1 MEDSEREDRHRDW
14 RLPPDSKDET
24 YGDRLVR
31 ISRMGGEFLE
41 KSGKAEEI
49 RLRAKLMDGGTPQEM
64 RRARAEWDAF
74 QREKAEREGNFRQLT
89 QAERL
94 QDARMNPAAKQVAAI
109 DAAIE
114 QKYGEGQS
122 TRIKST
128 HTCATNTPS
137 YACNIR

>member
-41 KSGKAEEI
+41 KSGMAEEI
-49 RLRAKLMDGGTPQEM
+49 RLRAQLMDGGTPQEM
-64 RRARAEWDAF
+64 RRARAAWDAF
-74 QREKAEREGNFRQLT
+74 QREKADRAGNSRRLT

-94 QDARMNPAAKQVAAI
+94 QEARMASEKSGVGERRGSNGRI
-109 DAAIE
+109 RWE
-114 QKYGEGQS
+114 QANLKKKEKKEQ
-122 TRIKST
+122 
-128 HTCATNTPS
+128 TNRS
-137 YACNIR
+137 

>member
-41 KSGKAEEI
+41 KSGMAEEI

-74 QREKAEREGNFRQLT
+74 QREKAERSEEHT
-89 QAERL
+89 SEL
-94 QDARMNPAAKQVAAI
+94 QSLM
-109 DAAIE
+109 
-114 QKYGEGQS
+114 
-122 TRIKST
+122 RI
-128 HTCATNTPS
+128 S
-137 YACNIR
+137 YAVFCLKKKKKKNKRNSIHKQTDTQNK

>member
-41 KSGKAEEI
+41 KSGMAEEI
-49 RLRAKLMDGGTPQEM
+49 RLRAKLMEGGTPQEM

-74 QREKAEREGNFRQLT
+74 QPETADREGNIRRLTTAERLHAGRRNPAGTQDDATAAEREQESR
-89 QAERL
+89 R
-94 QDARMNPAAKQVAAI
+94 DAGR
-109 DAAIE
+109 E
-114 QKYGEGQS
+114 E
-122 TRIKST
+122 
-128 HTCATNTPS
+128 
-137 YACNIR
+137 